1 MKTFKIDDF
10 NILMDD
16 KLYTSAIEYCVLE
29 KGDTEEE
36 KRGNYAYLKNLIRA
50 SSCEKLEDLKTFTYE
65 KLRASCSDEE
75 ISRRVC
81 DLLKEEIMDYGGD
94 PLE

>member
-10 NILMDD
+10 VINIDDYIFNEAVEYGFLDD
-16 KLYTSAIEYCVLE
+16 KNKTI
-29 KGDTEEE
+29 
-36 KRGNYAYLKNLIRA
+36 NYHCLKNLIRA
-50 SSCEKLEDLKTFTYE
+50 SSCEDLEDLKTFTYE

-81 DLLKEEIMDYGGD
+81 DLLKEEIMDYGGG
-94 PLE
+94 PL